1 MSFKPLLRRVAEKTS
16 PGRAPSYGEAQ
27 ILRALEITSEG
38 DIGRA
43 ALGARIGVGEG
54 VVRTLTKR
62 LISEGLID
70 VSTRGIS
77 TSKKGQKLLKEAHSV
92 IIAGVEAPSTKDT
105 VGDYNY
111 ALLIRGAA
119 SRVRFGLEQRDAAL
133 LAGARGAT
141 TIVFRKGTMIIPGM
155 ERSPTPSLASCL
167 EDQFSLAEGDAVV
180 IGTGDTA
187 IEAETGAY
195 SAALS
200 LV

>member
-1 MSFKPLLRRVAEKTS
+1 MSFKPLLRRVAEKTA

-141 TIVFRKGTMIIPGM
+141 TIVFRKGMMIIPGM
-155 ERSPTPSLASCL
+155 ERSPTPSLVSCL